1 MRKKPNLNRTK
12 GDSMAVFKMKN
23 GTWGVDI
30 YIPKAPRIRKVFK
43 TRNEARK
50 YETITKG
57 ELAKGKAFHSKKQ
70 DPGNENFGKF
80 ISKWHREK
88 INSVSEG
95 TFKRLNSDLKNY
107 ILPTYR
113 PIHNLLG
120 SWEGKQRIF

>member
-57 ELAKGKAFHSKKQ
+57 ELAKGKVFHSKKQ
-70 DPGNENFGKF
+70 DPGNESFGKLLLSSACE
-80 ISKWHREK
+80 IGTKCGATNARILSK
-88 INSVSEG
+88 
-95 TFKRLNSDLKNY
+95 TLKASNFVMG
-107 ILPTYR
+107 LD
-113 PIHNLLG
+113 
-120 SWEGKQRIF
+120 